1 MKHGSSER
9 NNSMPQKS
17 DRGFTLIELVMVIV
31 IIGVLSAIIVPNFVD
46 YVGKSG
52 ASSTKANLSIM
63 RTAIQAFRGDNTG
76 TYPADDL
83 ANLVTGGYLP
93 QIPEDGVLEVK
104 TVVNTA
110 DGLGGWHWN
119 TTSKVL
125 LPNLTGNDAYGDAY
139 SSY

>member
-1 MKHGSSER
+1 MKHGSNER
-9 NNSMPQKS
+9 NRIMPRKS

-46 YVGKSG
+46 YVSKSA

-63 RTAIQAFRGDNTG
+63 RTAIQAFRGDNLG

-83 ANLVTGGYLP
+83 DNLVTGGYIP
-93 QIPEDGVLEVK
+93 EIPEDGVLELN

-110 DGLGGWHWN
+110 NGLGGWHWN
-119 TTSKVL
+119 TTTKLL
-125 LPNLTGNDAYGDAY
+125 LPNLSGNDAYGDAFNAY
-139 SSY
+139 